1 MLAGHG
7 IPIGPY
13 LSDNPHIYDLV
24 NPDPVTAYYPIAG
37 AAVTV
42 SGGQAS
48 RTPSSYP
55 AIPTWAYLGPAI
67 QNTPIGTVDWTGVYN
82 FLPGSWGADMTSNGE
97 AFSQYLYAQ
106 GGVAAFQSGSI
117 EPFAN
122 GRVHIPSIVHQLLQG
137 RTMMDAQ
144 FFAVDSGAS
153 IEVTGDPLFTP
164 FIRLDPLPPG
174 PPFGL
179 RRTTNV
185 SADEREK
192 SFRIRNAY

>member
-1 MLAGHG
+1 
-7 IPIGPY
+7 
-13 LSDNPHIYDLV
+13 
-24 NPDPVTAYYPIAG
+24 
-37 AAVTV
+37 
-42 SGGQAS
+42 
-48 RTPSSYP
+48 
-55 AIPTWAYLGPAI
+55 
-67 QNTPIGTVDWTGVYN
+67 
-82 FLPGSWGADMTSNGE
+82 
-97 AFSQYLYAQ
+97 
-106 GGVAAFQSGSI
+106 
-117 EPFAN
+117 
-122 GRVHIPSIVHQLLQG
+122 
-137 RTMMDAQ
+137 MMDAQ